1 MGAITR
7 VPLHAPRAAPGA
19 VAQRVGERRN
29 VGLALGLAWILVGGA
44 IGVAAAGAHHPAAL
58 GSTETV
64 AGVSAGDPV
73 GSAAATGLA
82 PLDDP
87 ATLAGWP
94 GTVTTTTLMQPI
106 PAFVGVDDPPD
117 VGPPPAPDPAVAR
130 LLAKLLHEAKGSP
143 KDPRPG
149 AQALTALDFALAQVG
164 RPYVWGA
171 IGPDS
176 YDCSGLTWRSY
187 SQAGIGLSRVSA
199 DQYAFAGTPVS
210 IAHLLPGDLV
220 FFATASWDPG
230 AVHHVGMYAGRG
242 LMVDAPHTGAFVRV
256 EPVTA
261 AGYVGAV
268 RVVPAVGETPVPA
281 GKLPPVGPSSHA
293 GPAGPFVPPPVAL
306 PPSTTVDSA
315 PTGTGTS
322 TPTDSGT
329 STPTDSGI
337 STPSDSAS
345 STPPDASTPTP
356 VTTPTPTPPS
366 TPTPTTPAPD
376 PTTAP
381 APNPTTAP
389 APAPPAPAPPA
400 PDPPAPPA
408 PDPPASAPAPDPAPL
423 PPPATS
429 PDPGTPPPA
438 G

>member
-1 MGAITR
+1 MTR

-19 VAQRVGERRN
+19 VALRVGERRN

-44 IGVAAAGAHHPAAL
+44 IGVAAAGAHHPAYL

-64 AGVSAGDPV
+64 AGETAGDPI
-73 GSAAATGLA
+73 GTDAATDPA
-82 PLDDP
+82 PMHDP
-87 ATLAGWP
+87 ATSASWP
-94 GTVTTTTLMQPI
+94 GTLTTTMLMQPI
-106 PAFVGVDDPPD
+106 PAFVGIDDPPD
-117 VGPPPAPDPAVAR
+117 VGPPPAADPAVAR
-130 LLAKLLHEAKGSP
+130 LLTQLLHEAKGSL

-149 AQALTALDFALAQVG
+149 PQALVALDFALAQVG

-187 SQAGIGLSRVSA
+187 SQAGIGLPRVSA
-199 DQYAFAGTPVS
+199 DQHAFAGTPVD

-230 AVHHVGMYAGRG
+230 AVHHVGMYVGRG

-268 RVVPAVGETPVPA
+268 RVVPAVGDTPVAA
-281 GKLPPVGPSSHA
+281 GKLPPVGPTSHA
-293 GPAGPFVPPPVAL
+293 GPAGPFVAPPVAL
-306 PPSTTVDSA
+306 PPSTTVAPA
-315 PTGTGTS
+315 PTDTGTSTPTDSGTAS

-329 STPTDSGI
+329 STPTDSGT
-337 STPSDSAS
+337 STPSGAAS
-345 STPPDASTPTP
+345 PPPPDTSTPTP
-356 VTTPTPTPPS
+356 VS
-366 TPTPTTPAPD
+366 TPAPTTPAPD

-381 APNPTTAP
+381 PPPPDPTTAP
-389 APAPPAPAPPA
+389 APDPTTAPP
-400 PDPPAPPA
+400 PDPTT
-408 PDPPASAPAPDPAPL
+408 PPASAPATDPATL
-423 PPPATS
+423 PATS
-429 PDPGTPPPA
+429 PDPSTPPP
-438 G
+438 GG